1 MGEGMSGIAHSRIY
15 AIMPPRDRIRIWG
28 ADGRALAADPR
39 AGGGMQSPDVLQL
52 FRGAVFHDGC

>member
-39 AGGGMQSPDVLQL
+39 AGGDAITRCSPTLS
-52 FRGAVFHDGC
+52 GSSIS